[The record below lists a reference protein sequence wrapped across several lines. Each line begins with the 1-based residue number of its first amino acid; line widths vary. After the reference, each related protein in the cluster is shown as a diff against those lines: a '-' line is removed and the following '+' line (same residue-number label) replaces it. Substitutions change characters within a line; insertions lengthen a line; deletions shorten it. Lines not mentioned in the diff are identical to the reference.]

1 MSVIHNRKIWY
12 AISLILLVAGFISFG
27 IQGFNKGI
35 DFTSGNVLQIEF
47 AAPVSAQQVEGVLEA
62 QGLTGYSVQ
71 VAGEGSDYVIRT
83 KELSEAESKALLE
96 AFTEQLGQ
104 ITVKQ
109 NQKVGAVI
117 GQELTRNALLA
128 LGIAFV
134 LMVIYIS
141 FRFQLAYGIVAIAAL
156 FHDALVTAGLFSIF
170 QIEIDSTFI
179 AALLTIVG
187 YSINNTIVIFD
198 RVRENLSFD
207 KKAALDVVLDTSV
220 KQTLVRCINTALTVV
235 FALLALIFLGGA
247 TTRIFAI
254 ALLVGTTVGTY
265 SSICIATSLLY
276 DLQTRLFHNYTLKHA
291 NAR

>member
-12 AISLILLVAGFISFG
+12 AISLILLVAGLISMG

-35 DFTSGNVLQIEF
+35 DFTSGNVLQIKFE
-47 AAPVSAQQVEGVLEA
+47 ADVSAQQVEEVLDA

-71 VAGEGSDYVIRT
+71 AAGEGSDYIIRT
-83 KELSEAESKALLE
+83 KELSEQQNKALLA
-96 AFTEQLGQ
+96 AFTGKLGDL
-104 ITVKQ
+104 TVKQ

-117 GQELTRNALLA
+117 GQELTRNAILA
-128 LGIAFV
+128 LAIASV
-134 LMVIYIS
+134 LMIIYIS
-141 FRFQLAYGIVAIAAL
+141 FRFQPAYGIVAIAVL
-156 FHDALVTAGLFSIF
+156 LHDVLVTAGLFSIF
-170 QIEIDSTFI
+170 QVEIDSTFV

-198 RVRENLSFD
+198 RIRENLSFD
-207 KKAALDVVLDTSV
+207 KKAPFDELVDTSI

-235 FALLALIFLGGA
+235 FALLALIFLGGS
-247 TTRIFAI
+247 TTRIFSI
-254 ALLVGTTVGTY
+254 ALLIGTVVGTF

-276 DLQTRLFHNYTLKHA
+276 DVQTKVVGHSKLKHA